1 MRARHLLIVNPHSAN
16 RSTGR
21 LWPKM
26 EQRLRPMLAPCDA
39 ILTKAPGDA
48 TRLAREAAGRYES
61 IVAVGGDGTVGE
73 VVNGLIDEDGAAR
86 PGVALGVIPRGTGN
100 DFVRSLRLP
109 TSLKAAA
116 AVLARG
122 RRREVD
128 VGRARFLGPDGASAS
143 RYFINAAEVGMG
155 AVVSEAVSGA
165 PRWFGGSAAF
175 LWVIL
180 GAMLRDRGQR
190 MSLSVNGA
198 APETMLLSNA
208 WIANG
213 CYSGGGIRSAPRA
226 RLDDAALDLVRV
238 AHTSLP
244 RRAYTLLKL
253 RSGAFVD
260 LPHVEYRQVRC
271 VEFTS
276 ETPVPV
282 ETDGDPVGT
291 VPATFDVLP
300 ARLTVIA

>member
-1 MRARHLLIVNPHSAN
+1 MRASHLLIVNPRSAN

-26 EQRLRPMLAPCDA
+26 EQRLRPLLAPFDA
-39 ILTKAPGDA
+39 VLTEAPGDA

-61 IVAVGGDGTVGE
+61 IVAVGGDGTVSE
-73 VVNGLIDEDGAAR
+73 VVNGLIDDDGEAR
-86 PGVALGVIPRGTGN
+86 AGTALGVIPRGTGN
-100 DFVRSLRLP
+100 DLVRSLRLP
-109 TSLKAAA
+109 TSLKGAA
-116 AVLARG
+116 AVLSRG
-122 RRREVD
+122 RRREID
-128 VGRARFLGPDGASAS
+128 VGRARFLGPDGAPAS
-143 RYFINAAEVGMG
+143 RYFVNAAEVGMG
-155 AVVSEAVSGA
+155 AVVAEAMSGA
-165 PRWFGGSAAF
+165 PRWFGRSAAY

-180 GAMLRDRGQR
+180 GATLRDRGQR
-190 MSLSVNGA
+190 VSLSVNGA
-198 APETMLLSNA
+198 APEATLLSNA
-208 WIANG
+208 WIANA

-238 AHTSLP
+238 AHTALP
-244 RRAYTLLKL
+244 RRVYALLKL
-253 RSGAFVD
+253 RSGAFVE
-260 LPHVEYRQVRC
+260 LPHVEYRQVRS